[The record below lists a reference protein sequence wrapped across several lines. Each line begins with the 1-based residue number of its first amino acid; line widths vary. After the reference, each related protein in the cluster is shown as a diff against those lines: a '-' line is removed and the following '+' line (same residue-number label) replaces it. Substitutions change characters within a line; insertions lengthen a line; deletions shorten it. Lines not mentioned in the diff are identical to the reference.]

1 MTDQKEKDGSD
12 SSKSA
17 HPDPFEELYLA
28 VLNLFPEASFKVEI
42 TKGGIWFCDVT
53 VHAGM
58 CNVQWHPKHKK
69 YGVSDIPGDGGFTHQ
84 PDLAFDTVEEARG
97 AVLAF
102 LWRKKTD
109 LELSGKEGR

>member
-1 MTDQKEKDGSD
+1 MDKKRNPGSD
-12 SSKSA
+12 SSGSDTTS
-17 HPDPFEELYLA
+17 DPFEKLYKV
-28 VLNLFPEASFKVEI
+28 VLDRFPEASFKVEI
-42 TKGGIWFCDVT
+42 TLGGIWLCDVT

-84 PDLAFDTVEEARG
+84 PDLAFDTVEETRG
-97 AVLAF
+97 AVLGF

-109 LELSGKEGR
+109 LEISK